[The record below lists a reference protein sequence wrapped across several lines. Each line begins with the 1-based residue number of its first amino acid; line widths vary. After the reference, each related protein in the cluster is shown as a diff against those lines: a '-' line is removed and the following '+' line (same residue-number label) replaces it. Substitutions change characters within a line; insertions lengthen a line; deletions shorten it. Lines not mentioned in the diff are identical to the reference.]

1 MNIWLREALA
11 TSLPILLAGLLLAV
25 PLAAR
30 SAPQTWAMVPAES
43 ELGYSAYYEGEELPG
58 RFTAFS
64 VKLESDGTTGA
75 PAALV
80 VEVQTASADMNDRE
94 INAEIDE
101 TEWFDVA
108 SFPTARFESRDIRPV
123 EAGYLAVGTL
133 QLKGI
138 EHELELPLNWRREDA
153 SAELSGSIRLSR
165 ENWRIGTGEWSNN
178 ASLSDRVDVRWRVK
192 LVPAD

>member
-1 MNIWLREALA
+1 MITWPRTALTGA
-11 TSLPILLAGLLLAV
+11 LPVLLGGLLLGA

-64 VKLESDGTTGA
+64 VTLESDGATGA
-75 PAALV
+75 PATLV

-94 INAEIDE
+94 INAEIGE
-101 TEWFDVA
+101 AEWFDVA
-108 SFPTARFESRDIRPV
+108 AFPTARFESRDIRPAK
-123 EAGYLAVGTL
+123 AGYLAVGTL
-133 QLKGI
+133 RLKGI
-138 EHELELPLNWRREDA
+138 EHELELLLNWQREDA
-153 SAELSGSIRLSR
+153 AAELSGSIRLSR
-165 ENWRIGTGEWSNN
+165 ENWRIGTGEWSND